1 MNPGRI
7 ANIRYAENIISEI
20 LMLLITKL
28 MSENTF
34 GLGKGGELLKQT
46 KNKTRATMDMANNE
60 T

>member
-7 ANIRYAENIISEI
+7 ANIRYTENIISEI

-34 GLGKGGELLKQT
+34 GFSKGGELLKRT

>member
-1 MNPGRI
+1 
-7 ANIRYAENIISEI
+7 
-20 LMLLITKL
+20 MLLITKL